1 VTSTPPDLVV
11 VGYPQRLVADHR
23 ALLGAAGAA
32 GFAAELVDPS
42 RLGLAVVDGQVRGL
56 VDGEPRTPH
65 AVLPRG
71 VNRPWPFVRQVCTAW
86 ARAGAVVLPT
96 VAAADR
102 CADKLETLARL
113 AGCGVPVMPAVG
125 VLPGP
130 GTALGP
136 LAATPV
142 LVTKPARASKGRG
155 VSAADA
161 PTTHERLRTVLPLV
175 DGHADHQVVQPRA
188 SGWGVDH
195 RVVVADGRVVAMTR
209 RTATPGDLV
218 TNAPEARV
226 ADVLDPAGEEP
237 GVTEVA
243 LAAAAALDLEFGGID
258 VIVDRGRAVVLE
270 ANAWPGLAA
279 HVRGP
284 AIARVLVGL
293 VGRALARSG
302 APVGQVA
309 TALRPPWTHAASAGG
324 TWAATIAS

>member
-1 VTSTPPDLVV
+1 VV

-23 ALLGAAGAA
+23 ALLAAAA
-32 GFAAELVDPS
+32 DAGLAAELVDPS
-42 RLGLAVVDGQVRGL
+42 RLGLAVVDGRVQGL
-56 VDGEPRTPH
+56 VDGEPRTPA

-102 CADKLETLARL
+102 CADKLETLGRL
-113 AGCGVPVMPAVG
+113 AERGVPVMPAVG

-161 PTTHERLRTVLPLV
+161 ATTHDHLRTVLPLV

-195 RVVVADGRVVAMTR
+195 RVVVADGTVVAMTR
-209 RTATPGDLV
+209 RTAPPGGLV

-226 ADVLDPAGEEP
+226 EDVVDPAGDEP
-237 GVTEVA
+237 EVAAVA

-258 VIVDRGRAVVLE
+258 VIVDAGRAVVLE

-284 AIARVLVGL
+284 AVARVLVGL
-293 VGRALARSG
+293 VRRALEPAVDQ
-302 APVGQVA
+302 VG
-309 TALRPPWTHAASAGG
+309 TALRPPWTHAARAGG